1 MQNAA
6 ETSAL
11 RGRILVADDEPHI
24 RRILKTVLESGSFEV
39 DTRPDGTT
47 ALEAATGPEH
57 YDLIL
62 LDIMMPGA
70 TGLEVLEQIRGIER
84 LKSIPVVILTA
95 KGQDADRQAALSL
108 GANDFLIKPFSPKKL
123 LARITEILDE
133 ARA

>member
-39 DTRPDGTT
+39 DTRPDGTA

-123 LARITEILDE
+123 LARITEILEE
-133 ARA
+133 A

>member
-39 DTRPDGTT
+39 DTRPDGTA
-47 ALEAATGPEH
+47 ALEAATGTEH

-84 LKSIPVVILTA
+84 LKSTPVVILTA
-95 KGQDADRQAALSL
+95 KGQDADRQAAMSL

-123 LARITEILDE
+123 LARITEILE
-133 ARA
+133 ES